1 MLCKNKCLSDF
12 KCVKGKERQRKHNM
26 NILEGNLKLEYSR
39 KKIRNEWRNTEFIR
53 HFLMLLYVC
62 KRSETFSQII
72 YFKLQI
78 RTLFRI
84 FLTALNGPYLSI
96 TEKLKTDFV
105 WVTKKQKKAYL
116 KKKKRNNFLNILIFW
131 CSNKHVCYPVFHFN

>member
-1 MLCKNKCLSDF
+1 
-12 KCVKGKERQRKHNM
+12 M

-84 FLTALNGPYLSI
+84 FLTALNGPYLPV
-96 TEKLKTDFV
+96 TEKPKTDFV
-105 WVTKKQKKAYL
+105 
-116 KKKKRNNFLNILIFW
+116 
-131 CSNKHVCYPVFHFN
+131 

>member
-1 MLCKNKCLSDF
+1 
-12 KCVKGKERQRKHNM
+12 
-26 NILEGNLKLEYSR
+26 
-39 KKIRNEWRNTEFIR
+39 
-53 HFLMLLYVC
+53 MLLYVC

-84 FLTALNGPYLSI
+84 FLTALNGPYLPI
-96 TEKLKTDFV
+96 TEKPKTDFV

-116 KKKKRNNFLNILIFW
+116 KKKK
-131 CSNKHVCYPVFHFN
+131 KE